1 MKDNIIQHQVDHI
14 VETFN
19 FTNEQFD
26 IFNKLD
32 YDIKE
37 TIYNNKASIRLL
49 SGAAGTGKTYLLSH
63 LIEYLSLSYSV
74 TVTAPTHKALSV
86 IEQSFLDIKKSSIK
100 FKTIHS
106 FLNIK
111 LIRDFTTGIES
122 FKVDNYKSI
131 VNTDILVIDESSM
144 IGEELFRYIKDAL
157 DENKVK
163 FILFVGDMYQLP
175 PVENSENILFSSS
188 IKEYK
193 LIEIVR
199 QAKDSS
205 IINIAT
211 KLRELI
217 KNKQKI
223 SIEDIFSQQK
233 HMEVEYFYDK
243 EDFHNN
249 FCKNN
254 NWAEENKII
263 TSFTNKSVDEH
274 NDIIRNRY
282 WMEQQK
288 REHAF
293 FFVGERL
300 TIQAGYRTNKDE
312 ILLNNQEIVLAYVK
326 KEFLEDI
333 GTYIWV
339 CKDKEQ
345 NLIYIV
351 DPQSQIIHQNFL
363 DDIVQKINTSPQ
375 IKRKEMWEDFF
386 NFKYSFASVKYP
398 YASTIHK
405 LQGST
410 FETIYIDLVEI
421 INSSNHLSSE
431 QLYRLLYV
439 AITRASK
446 ELKILLPISVSDEIT
461 ILKENL
467 KRMI

>member
-175 PVENSENILFSSS
+175 PVENGANVLFSSG

-199 QAKDSS
+199 
-205 IINIAT
+205 
-211 KLRELI
+211 
-217 KNKQKI
+217 
-223 SIEDIFSQQK
+223 
-233 HMEVEYFYDK
+233 
-243 EDFHNN
+243 
-249 FCKNN
+249 
-254 NWAEENKII
+254 
-263 TSFTNKSVDEH
+263 
-274 NDIIRNRY
+274 
-282 WMEQQK
+282 
-288 REHAF
+288 
-293 FFVGERL
+293 
-300 TIQAGYRTNKDE
+300 
-312 ILLNNQEIVLAYVK
+312 
-326 KEFLEDI
+326 
-333 GTYIWV
+333 
-339 CKDKEQ
+339 
-345 NLIYIV
+345 
-351 DPQSQIIHQNFL
+351 
-363 DDIVQKINTSPQ
+363 
-375 IKRKEMWEDFF
+375 
-386 NFKYSFASVKYP
+386 
-398 YASTIHK
+398 
-405 LQGST
+405 
-410 FETIYIDLVEI
+410 
-421 INSSNHLSSE
+421 
-431 QLYRLLYV
+431 
-439 AITRASK
+439 
-446 ELKILLPISVSDEIT
+446 
-461 ILKENL
+461 
-467 KRMI
+467 